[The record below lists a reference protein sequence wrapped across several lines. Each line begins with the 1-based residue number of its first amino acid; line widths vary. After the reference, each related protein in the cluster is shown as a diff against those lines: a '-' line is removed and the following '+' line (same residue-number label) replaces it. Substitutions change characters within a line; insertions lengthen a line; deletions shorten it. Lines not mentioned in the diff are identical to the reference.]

1 VYESGA
7 TENEMPPHS
16 TRLTSSSKASAAERA
31 ATLGVP
37 ERCVASAWTDQR
49 APCHHPL
56 KTAVAAA
63 EAVVS
68 RISLSLSRS
77 VWIVEQR
84 RGGNKA
90 RGSIEKKNLEKTLA
104 NSSQLLVRVIDLIDP
119 WYDCRSPKF

>member
-1 VYESGA
+1 LRRI
-7 TENEMPPHS
+7 
-16 TRLTSSSKASAAERA
+16 RLTSEH
-31 ATLGVP
+31 P
-37 ERCVASAWTDQR
+37 
-49 APCHHPL
+49 APTHSRPPL
-56 KTAVAAA
+56 QPPKQLFL
-63 EAVVS
+63 E
-68 RISLSLSRS
+68 SLSLSRS